1 MFKPVALLGF
11 LSVSLLFPALAQ
23 TQVPVSRSL
32 PRVPVIGQLEE
43 VHRFYNQMPVGV
55 AISSSG
61 RTFVTYPRWSDV
73 VNFTLGE
80 IVNGKEVAF
89 PNRQINR
96 FGPNKGIDPAT
107 HFVSMQGLVIDAQD
121 RLWVLD
127 TGTINLGKVIG
138 PGAAKLVGFDLK
150 TNRVIKTITFPPDVV
165 LPNTYLNDLRID
177 LSRGTGGA
185 AYITDSGEKSS
196 NGIIVVDLGS
206 GQSWRRLSGDVSV
219 KAENKFVAIVEGKA
233 YLNRPKGGPAT
244 YNKTGSDGIAISPD
258 GQRLYYTPNAGHYLY
273 SVSTD
278 ALWDRNVPDD
288 QVAATVQNL
297 GQKGVNDGL
306 GEDTLNRV
314 YITDYGSN
322 AINRRLPDG
331 EIETVVRDDRLLWP
345 DTLWIH
351 GGYLYVTSNQLNRQ
365 PSHHY
370 GQDRRVKPYS
380 LFRVRVDAEPVLLK

>member
-1 MFKPVALLGF
+1 MSKPVALLG
-11 LSVSLLFPALAQ
+11 LLPLTLISAALAQ
-23 TQVPVSRSL
+23 TKVPISRTL
-32 PRVPVIGQLEE
+32 PSVPVIGSLEE
-43 VHRFYNQMPVGV
+43 VHRFYHQMPVGV

-61 RTFVTYPRWSDV
+61 RTFITYPRWEDP

-80 IVNGKEVAF
+80 IVNGREVAY
-89 PNRQINR
+89 PNREINR
-96 FGPNKGIDPAT
+96 FGLNKGIDPAI
-107 HFVSMQGLVIDAQD
+107 HFVSMQGLVVDAKD

-127 TGTINLGKVIG
+127 TGTINLSAVLSQQA
-138 PGAAKLVGFDLK
+138 PKLVGIDLN
-150 TNRVIKTITFPPDVV
+150 TNTVFKTITFPPDVV
-165 LPNTYLNDLRID
+165 QPNTYLNDLRVD

-196 NGIIVVDLGS
+196 NGIIVVDLAT
-206 GQSWRRLSGDVSV
+206 GQSWRRLSGDQSV

-278 ALWDRNVPDD
+278 ALWDRNVTDD

-306 GEDTLNRV
+306 GEDTQDRI

-322 AINRRLPDG
+322 AITRRLPSN

-345 DTLWIH
+345 DTLWLH
-351 GGYLYVTSNQLNRQ
+351 GGYLYITSNQLNRQ

-370 GQDRRVKPYS
+370 GKERRVKPYS
-380 LFRVRVDAEPVLLK
+380 LFRIKVDAEPVLLK